1 MIESA
6 APPWWRTP
14 SAALHKIVGPA
25 GPGVPQTTA
34 EFLHRS
40 AQSYAGV
47 GRAVTG
53 VLGAA
58 IAPFADPPI
67 GVPAAVAIA
76 FCFAAWSLW
85 YGYRTRTD
93 PNPVV
98 CGIDAA
104 VLCALALSQPLLV
117 PTELTTERT
126 GWITPVVSFGV
137 VAMQWHW
144 PLRSGMTVAVALGAA
159 LVVGAWLTPGVDA
172 LSLLG
177 AGGVWAVVEGGLSRL
192 LWGLVQRG
200 GRIADEVMTAGFE
213 QERATASAI
222 ARRADQRLHW
232 STVHDTAAST
242 LLMVGLGDVR
252 GDEQWLAGQV
262 QRDIS
267 ALEDEPS
274 EPGAERELGEVLAGV
289 KERAI
294 VEVHLEVPDPL
305 DGVPVPGSV
314 GVAVAGAVGEAL
326 ENVRRHAGTG
336 RAVVRLVEEADGLVR
351 VTVSDSGAGFD
362 PDAVPANRHGLVL
375 SVRERMARVGGRAD
389 VRSAPGVGTVVS
401 LEWSRG

>member
-1 MIESA
+1 MNEVRWQ
-6 APPWWRTP
+6 APSTVLRRLV
-14 SAALHKIVGPA
+14 APA
-25 GPGVPQTTA
+25 GPGEPRTTA

-58 IAPFADPPI
+58 IAPFTGPPI

-76 FCFAAWSLW
+76 VGFAAWSVW
-85 YGYRTRTD
+85 YGVRTRLR
-93 PNPVV
+93 PNPTV
-98 CGIDAA
+98 CAADAG
-104 VLCALALSQPLLV
+104 VLCALALAQPLLV
-117 PTELTTERT
+117 APELTTSLA

-137 VAMQWHW
+137 VAMQWHF
-144 PLRSGMTVAVALGAA
+144 PLRSGMVVALLLGVALFIGA
-159 LVVGAWLTPGVDA
+159 LLTPGIGVLA
-172 LSLLG
+172 ALG
-177 AGGVWAVVEGGLSRL
+177 AGGVWTVAEGGLSRL
-192 LWGLVQRG
+192 LWRLVQRG
-200 GRIADEVMTAGFE
+200 GRIADEVMAAGFN
-213 QERATASAI
+213 QERKAATAA

-252 GDEQWLAGQV
+252 GDEPWLAGQV

-267 ALEDEPS
+267 ALQDEPVES
-274 EPGAERELGEVLAGV
+274 DAERELGQVLAGV
-289 KERAI
+289 SERAI
-294 VEVHLEVPDPL
+294 VEVHLERPDPT

-336 RAVVRLVEEADGLVR
+336 RAVVRLLETDGRVL
-351 VTVSDSGAGFD
+351 VTVSDSGAGFT
-362 PDAVPANRHGLVL
+362 PDAVPTNRHGLAL
-375 SVRERMARVGGRAD
+375 SIRERMARVGGRAD
-389 VRSAPGVGTVVS
+389 IRSAPGVGTVVT

>member
-1 MIESA
+1 VIETA

-14 SAALHKIVGPA
+14 TAALGQIMGPA

-67 GVPAAVAIA
+67 GVPACVAIA
-76 FCFAAWSLW
+76 LCFAAWSVF
-85 YGYRTRTD
+85 YGVRTRLA
-93 PNPVV
+93 PNPVM
-98 CGIDAA
+98 CTADAI
-104 VLCALALSQPLLV
+104 VLCALALAQPLLV

-137 VAMQWHW
+137 VAMQWHYE
-144 PLRSGMTVAVALGAA
+144 LRAGLLAAVALGVA
-159 LVVGAWLTPGVDA
+159 LFVGAWLTPGVGA
-172 LSLLG
+172 LALLG
-177 AGGVWAVVEGGLSRL
+177 AGGVWTIVEGGLSRL

-200 GRIADEVMTAGFE
+200 GRIADEVMAAGFA
-213 QERATASAI
+213 QERVAATAA

-252 GDEQWLAGQV
+252 GDEAWLAGQV

-274 EPGAERELGEVLAGV
+274 EPGAERELGQVLAV
-289 KERAI
+289 AADRAI
-294 VEVHLEVPDPL
+294 VEVHLELPDR
-305 DGVPVPGSV
+305 GVGVTVPGSV
-314 GVAVAGAVGEAL
+314 GVAVEGAVGEAL

-336 RAVVRLVEEADGLVR
+336 RAVVRLVESEGRLL
-351 VTVSDSGAGFD
+351 VTVSDSGAGFA
-362 PDAVPANRHGLVL
+362 PDAVPTNRHGLAL
-375 SVRERMARVGGRAD
+375 SIRERMARVGGRAD
-389 VRSAPGVGTVVS
+389 IRSAPGVGTVVS